1 VIRHARPVDEPAL
14 TSLQSYLREPSPRL
28 LRAALASD
36 TPSPVEALVSTS
48 AGGDRDAADDIAGER
63 RDGDQP
69 VGYLLAVPGDGSVYV
84 AELVV
89 HPEARREGRATAL
102 LSACAAEADRLTVT
116 VAPDNEPARS
126 LYRRCGFEK
135 TRRLPDFFA
144 DGAAI
149 RYRRSTD
156 DG

>member
-48 AGGDRDAADDIAGER
+48 AGGDRDAADDLAGER

-89 HPEARREGRATAL
+89 HPDARREGRATAL
-102 LSACAAEADRLTVT
+102 LSACHAAETRVSVT
-116 VAPDNEPARS
+116 VAPENEAARS
-126 LYRRCGFEK
+126 LYRRRGFDEVD
-135 TRRLPDFFA
+135 RLPGFFA
-144 DGAAI
+144 DGPAVL
-149 RYRRSTD
+149 YRRD
-156 DG
+156 